1 MHSSKGRALPF
12 EKPAF
17 HEVLFLAASVAPFL
31 SVGDLVPLAWSTT
44 EVRAAIAPFA
54 NMAAFYE
61 EIRIEA
67 ERWEICAEVVDSS
80 DCDDWDTQSSDI
92 SWFIEAE
99 ASDEQPEVSSD

>member
-12 EKPAF
+12 EGSAF

-54 NMAAFYE
+54 NRSAFNE
-61 EIRIEA
+61 EVTIEA
-67 ERWEICAEVVDSS
+67 ERLEAAINAVDSYDS
-80 DCDDWDTQSSDI
+80 CDDWDTQSSDFYRTDPP
-92 SWFIEAE
+92 S
-99 ASDEQPEVSSD
+99 P